1 MGRCSPRQ
9 DYVSRIPKVRHLA
22 LRGILL
28 AVSRRLCIAG
38 HGGSNPPPFSKPSVG
53 AQEESAWI
61 VTAEIVLRFP
71 GLRLWLSQ
79 ISERDNL
86 RGQRKVKERSG
97 P

>member
-9 DYVSRIPKVRHLA
+9 DYDSRIPKVRHLA

-53 AQEESAWI
+53 AQEERAWI

-71 GLRLWLSQ
+71 GSLTLAQ
-79 ISERDNL
+79 PN
-86 RGQRKVKERSG
+86 
-97 P
+97 